1 MFHDTTQSCWMQCFQ
16 GLIWIFEHG
25 KFFKTNLNITI
36 NNTKYNFLCLK
47 CLLFCNFNQIGTP
60 TAINSM
66 YSLFTTDKNYRKLVL
81 STVVEY
87 VRRFVSL
94 ASNHKISEMHVSMEG
109 RCAMRI
115 AKCLECEL
123 LNAKCELLN
132 DKCELPIDKC

>member
-16 GLIWIFEHG
+16 GLIWIFEHV

-66 YSLFTTDKNYRKLVL
+66 YSLFTTDNYYRKLVL

-94 ASNHKISEMHVSMEG
+94 ASNHKISEMHVSFYYTTHRSKTMQG
-109 RCAMRI
+109 RSQGGATDASSI
-115 AKCLECEL
+115 PPPPWL
-123 LNAKCELLN
+123 
-132 DKCELPIDKC
+132 